1 MNTDLLAL
9 MTLETQRQ
17 QALVA
22 GDSVRLAG
30 LLADDLVHIH
40 STGMVQGKAEFLEHV
55 VKMGG
60 FVAIERPTPDIRL
73 LGDIAIISGE
83 TRNVVRALHDGAER
97 VRHGFSTLVLRHSPQ
112 GWQIVLS
119 QMTPFAA

>member
-1 MNTDLLAL
+1 MNADIQALLAL
-9 MTLETQRQ
+9 ENERQ

-22 GDSVRLAG
+22 GDRRRLAP
-30 LLADDLVHIH
+30 LLADDLLHIH
-40 STGMVQGKAEFLEHV
+40 STGMAHSKDDFLEHV

-60 FVAIERPTPDIRL
+60 FVAIERPTPEIRL

-83 TRNVVRALHDGAER
+83 TCNIVRLLSDGTEQ
-97 VRHGFSTLVLRHSPQ
+97 VRHGYSTLVLRRTPQ